1 MKVVL
6 ALSILGICTLT
17 LFAQSNSNASLD
29 ARRAQLRE
37 AIQAEWEY
45 TLRTHPEFATAIG
58 DNRYNDRLDDYSQQ
72 AVERELAH
80 AKQQLKL
87 FEAIDIKGF
96 PEDEA
101 LNQQLMVR
109 RLRIDIEGAP
119 FNEWQMSETQFGGV
133 HLELASMP
141 RNMPFNTVKDYQN
154 YLSRLGQIPQA
165 LDQVTANLKLGMNN
179 KLMPP
184 RFLLEKVAVQAQNVA
199 NATEEKGPFTEPLK
213 MFPASISS
221 AEQQRLRDE
230 VLKVVK
236 TEVNPAF
243 AKFAEFVKTDYAPK
257 GRMEMGVWS
266 LPNGNAYY
274 QYAVK
279 LLTTTGYTPE
289 QIHQMGLKQ
298 VAELDAQMLAIAKQ
312 QGYPDVKSFNEHI
325 RQDPK
330 LHGVS
335 GQQILD
341 LYQHYTDQMYT
352 KLPQL
357 FGVLPKTKLVV
368 VPMEA
373 FRAPDSVPA
382 DYSIGTP
389 DGSRPGRINVNEYDP
404 THRLLLNVEAIA
416 YHEGVP
422 GHHLEFS
429 ISAALTGIP
438 EFRKFNY
445 LPAYSEGWALYSE
458 RLGKDVG
465 FYQDPYSEYGRLG
478 NEMWR
483 SVRLVVDTGV
493 HYKHWTRE
501 QMVQFFRQH
510 TAMDE
515 PNIQT
520 EVDRYIAWP
529 GQALS
534 YKMGQM
540 EILALREQAEKGLGA
555 KYDIKTFHDELLSA
569 GPLPLDVLH
578 QRMTNWI
585 AAQRAPAGTSSDEP

>member
-6 ALSILGICTLT
+6 ALFILGICTLT

-213 MFPASISS
+213 KFPASISS

-585 AAQRAPAGTSSDEP
+585 AAQKAPAGTSSDEP

>member
-1 MKVVL
+1 MRTANLFVF
-6 ALSILGICTLT
+6 ILGI
-17 LFAQSNSNASLD
+17 SLLSHAAD
-29 ARRAQLRE
+29 TPLAQLRD
-37 AIQAEWEY
+37 AIHAEWEY
-45 TLRTHPEFATAIG
+45 TLRTYPEFATTIG
-58 DNRYNDRLDDYSQQ
+58 DNRYNDRLQDYSRE
-72 AVERELAH
+72 AVEKQLAH
-80 AKQQLKL
+80 SKEQLKL
-87 FEAIDIKGF
+87 FESINTTGF
-96 PEDEA
+96 PEDDA

-109 RLRIDIEGAP
+109 QLRLDVEGAP

-133 HLELASMP
+133 HLGLASMP
-141 RNMPFNTVKDYQN
+141 RDMPFNTVKDYEN
-154 YLSRLGQIPQA
+154 YLSRLHQIPRA
-165 LDQVTANLKLGMNN
+165 LDQVTANLKLGMTS

-184 RFLLEKVAVQAQNVA
+184 KFLLEKVAAQAQNVA
-199 NATEEKGPFTEPLK
+199 DATEDKGPFYEPLK
-213 MFPASISS
+213 NFPSGIS
-221 AEQQRLRDE
+221 APDQQRLRDE

-243 AKFAEFVKTDYAPK
+243 AKFAAFVKTDYAPK
-257 GRMEMGVWS
+257 GRTEMGVWS
-266 LPNGNAYY
+266 LPNGEAYY
-274 QYAVK
+274 RYQVK
-279 LLTTTGYTPE
+279 LLTTTGHTPE
-289 QIHQMGLKQ
+289 EIHQMGLKQ
-298 VAELDAQMLAIAKQ
+298 VAELDAQMLAIAKS
-312 QGYPDVKSFNEHI
+312 QGYADVKSFSEHI

-330 LHGVS
+330 LHGTS

-357 FGVLPKTKLVV
+357 FGVLPKNKLVV

-382 DYSIGTP
+382 DYSIGAA
-389 DGSRPGRINVNEYDP
+389 DNSRPGRINVNEYDP

-429 ISAALTGIP
+429 ISEALTNVP
-438 EFRKFNY
+438 EFRKFSFI
-445 LPAYSEGWALYSE
+445 PAYSEGWALYSE

-493 HYKHWTRE
+493 HYKHWSRD
-501 QMVQFFRQH
+501 QMVQFFRDH

-540 EILALREQAEKGLGA
+540 EILALREQAKKDLGA

-578 QRMTNWI
+578 KRMTTWI
-585 AAQRAPAGTSSDEP
+585 AKQK

>member
-1 MKVVL
+1 MML
-6 ALSILGICTLT
+6 E
-17 LFAQSNSNASLD
+17 AQNSKPLD
-29 ARRAQLRE
+29 AHRAQLRE

-45 TLRTHPEFATAIG
+45 TLRTRPLFATEIG
-58 DNRYNDRLDDYSQQ
+58 DNRYNDRLADYSQQ
-72 AVERELAH
+72 AVDKQLAH
-80 AKQQLKL
+80 AKEQLKL
-87 FEAIDIKGF
+87 FDSIDTTGF
-96 PEDEA
+96 PEDEV
-101 LNQQLMVR
+101 LNQQLMVG
-109 RLRIDIEGAP
+109 RLRLEIEGAP
-119 FNEWQMSETQFGGV
+119 FNRWQMSETQFGGV

-141 RNMPFNTVKDYQN
+141 RDMPFNTAKDYEN
-154 YLSRLGQIPQA
+154 YLSRLHQIPLA
-165 LDQVTANLKLGMNN
+165 LDQITANLKLGMSN

-184 RFLLEKVAVQAQNVA
+184 KFLLEKVAAQAQNVA
-199 NATEEKGPFTEPLK
+199 NATEDKGPFTEPLK
-213 MFPASISS
+213 NFPSSIS
-221 AEQQRLRDE
+221 AADQQRIRDE

-243 AKFAEFVKTDYAPK
+243 ARFAEFVKTDYAPK
-257 GRMEMGVWS
+257 GRADMGVWS
-266 LPNGNAYY
+266 LPNGDAFY
-274 QYAVK
+274 QYEVK

-298 VAELDAQMLAIAKQ
+298 VAELDAQMLAIAKS
-312 QGYPDVKSFNEHI
+312 QGYPDVKGFNEHI

-330 LHGVS
+330 LHGTS

-382 DYSIGTP
+382 DYSIGAAN
-389 DGSRPGRINVNEYDP
+389 GSRPGRINVNEYDP

-429 ISAALTGIP
+429 ISEALTGIP
-438 EFRKFNY
+438 PFRKFNY
-445 LPAYSEGWALYSE
+445 IPAYSEGWALYSE
-458 RLGKDVG
+458 RLGKEVG

-501 QMVQFFRQH
+501 QMVQFFRDH

-529 GQALS
+529 GQAIS

-540 EILALREQAEKGLGA
+540 EILALRDQAKKDLGA

-585 AAQRAPAGTSSDEP
+585 AKQR